1 MRCASKYKKFHVVKI
16 DNKFIYFEFLLRK
29 LATQSKSAVTS
40 SYQKISYF
48 RFNWQSSWSIRIFS
62 FYTLPPVMLGYK
74 NFFFF
79 TIWSAV
85 IPKYKSI
92 FWGKKY
98 KNFFQGSFLGLSRL
112 RLNVKSWY
120 IYIYIYIYILHVFE
134 GAPDSPYIH
143 YWH

>member
-29 LATQSKSAVTS
+29 LARQSKSAVTS

-48 RFNWQSSWSIRIFS
+48 IFNWQSSWSIRFFS

-74 NFFFF
+74 NLFL
-79 TIWSAV
+79 TISSAV

-92 FWGKKY
+92 FGGK
-98 KNFFQGSFLGLSRL
+98 N
-112 RLNVKSWY
+112 
-120 IYIYIYIYILHVFE
+120 I
-134 GAPDSPYIH
+134 
-143 YWH
+143 